1 MVVWR
6 SHPPLKNVCDK
17 WVRSTGSPRSSE
29 AVVCDGKGDWE
40 LHRGCILYPFDV
52 SVCLR
57 CMTVS
62 AIPLSSLVALVSGLT
77 FTPRWCARLK
87 RQVHRS
93 WRGVGSGASEPHTQ
107 GVEAQECQG
116 QPRSVVRPCV
126 ASSSRGSVCLRC
138 TKSKWLGGGGDRL
151 CSWQFFFIKDW
162 GTVKEII

>member
-1 MVVWR
+1 MVVWQ

-17 WVRSTGSPRSSE
+17 WVRSTESPRSSE

-40 LHRGCILYPFDV
+40 LHMGCILYPFDV
-52 SVCLR
+52 PVCLR
-57 CMTVS
+57 CTTVS

-77 FTPRWCARLK
+77 FTPRWCAHLK

-107 GVEAQECQG
+107 GVEAEECQG

-126 ASSSRGSVCLRC
+126 TSSSSGSASVVRVSASDAP
-138 TKSKWLGGGGDRL
+138 KAN
-151 CSWQFFFIKDW
+151 DW
-162 GTVKEII
+162 DEEETGCVLHSFSSL